1 MIVGAVPKRSFW
13 RAAISP
19 ACLVRCQNSCRPS
32 ELGFYPRH
40 SCSSARQLDSEGRRG
55 NKAGLSVQ
63 TDDFTGE
70 ILDELDALGIAQDTL
85 VV

>member
-1 MIVGAVPKRSFW
+1 M
-13 RAAISP
+13 
-19 ACLVRCQNSCRPS
+19 
-32 ELGFYPRH
+32 
-40 SCSSARQLDSEGRRG
+40 
-55 NKAGLSVQ
+55 AGLSVQ